1 MKKIVLLAVL
11 AAGSVQAA
19 EEINVYSA
27 RQAYLIEPI
36 VKEFEKDQGI
46 KVNLVYAE
54 DGLAERLAREGKH
67 TPADLVLTVDISRLM
82 ELVENDLVQ
91 PVESQTLNKNI
102 PAQYRD
108 PDNRWFALT
117 TRVRNIYTS
126 KDRIGKPADITYES
140 LADPKFKGK
149 ICTRSGKNAYNV
161 ALVASMFAHHG
172 GAKTHTWLE
181 G

>member
-1 MKKIVLLAVL
+1 MKKIALLAVL

-82 ELVENDLVQ
+82 ELVEDDLVQ

-108 PDNRWFALT
+108 PR
-117 TRVRNIYTS
+117 
-126 KDRIGKPADITYES
+126 
-140 LADPKFKGK
+140 
-149 ICTRSGKNAYNV
+149 
-161 ALVASMFAHHG
+161 
-172 GAKTHTWLE
+172 
-181 G
+181 